1 MSDEAELADVL
12 QRRTAAWARVN
23 GDIAALRAG
32 LTEKPIAK
40 RVKDHAADRLID
52 AVDSAKAVAGENR
65 LVIAGVVALLAG
77 WFLRGPIIRTV
88 HGWFGREEEAE

>member
-1 MSDEAELADVL
+1 MSDETDLADVL

-23 GDIAALRAG
+23 GTVTALRAS
-32 LTEKPIAK
+32 LAEKPIAK
-40 RVKDHAADRLID
+40 RVKDHAADRVID

-65 LVIAGVVALLAG
+65 LVIGGVVALLAG

-88 HGWFGREEEAE
+88 QGWFGHKEEAE